1 MFQSLSDPVALLQ
14 IHATH
19 QPVVL
24 RCNTAFEILFGLHHP
39 HDPDLFS
46 LLPADFTCLLQQLAQ
61 QSAAPVWCLLAE
73 DGSCRHFKL
82 QSAVKDSEP
91 HLCLLLMQDISEQ
104 ENALMLL
111 KKQNEEL
118 QQRLQPLLAQRPG
131 RPDPVTWQT
140 DEHHLQQVGAD
151 EAHRVVQVE
160 AGFAET
166 VKVMGH
172 VDNCVANSGVSGRGK
187 GAILEMTTEEW
198 RRVLRVNLDGV
209 FFTFRAAAR
218 HMAARGKGG
227 SLVAMASTAAIEGA
241 ARSSHYGASKGG
253 VTAMV
258 RALAVELARY
268 KIAVNSILP
277 GWIETEMTANA
288 FGNEKFAANVM
299 PRIPER
305 RWGVGADFGPI
316 AVYLA
321 SDASAYTT
329 GRDFVIDGGY
339 TLF

>member
-1 MFQSLSDPVALLQ
+1 MAYKGFDLTGKVALVTGGNGGIGLGMADAMAEAGAG
-14 IHATH
+14 ICIWGTNPKKNEAAT
-19 QPVVL
+19 
-24 RCNTAFEILFGLHHP
+24 
-39 HDPDLFS
+39 
-46 LLPADFTCLLQQLAQ
+46 AQ
-61 QSAAPVWCLLAE
+61 
-73 DGSCRHFKL
+73 
-82 QSAVKDSEP
+82 
-91 HLCLLLMQDISEQ
+91 
-104 ENALMLL
+104 L
-111 KKQNEEL
+111 KKHGGKVHSQIVDV
-118 QQRLQPLLAQRPG
+118 G
-131 RPDPVTWQT
+131 
-140 DEHHLQQVGAD
+140 DEKQVQDA
-151 EAHRVVQVE
+151 
-160 AGFAET
+160 FAET

-172 VDNCVANSGVSGRGK
+172 VDNCVANAGVSGRGK
-187 GAILEMTTEEW
+187 GSILEMDYEEW

-209 FFTFRAAAR
+209 FFTFRAAAK
-218 HMAARGKGG
+218 HMVERGRGG

-268 KIAVNSILP
+268 KITVNSILP

-288 FGNEKFAANVM
+288 VANPKFAGSVL

-305 RWGVGADFGPI
+305 RWGTGADFGPI

-321 SDASAYTT
+321 SGATGYTT

>member
-1 MFQSLSDPVALLQ
+1 MAYQGFDLSGKVSL
-14 IHATH
+14 ITGG
-19 QPVVL
+19 
-24 RCNTAFEILFGLHHP
+24 NGGIGFGM
-39 HDPDLFS
+39 
-46 LLPADFTCLLQQLAQ
+46 ADA
-61 QSAAPVWCLLAE
+61 LAE
-73 DGSCRHFKL
+73 
-82 QSAVKDSEP
+82 A
-91 HLCLLLMQDISEQ
+91 
-104 ENALMLL
+104 
-111 KKQNEEL
+111 
-118 QQRLQPLLAQRPG
+118 
-131 RPDPVTWQT
+131 
-140 DEHHLQQVGAD
+140 GAD
-151 EAHRVVQVE
+151 VCIWGTNPQKNAAAAEKLKRHGRKIHSQIVDVGDEKQVQ

-166 VKVMGH
+166 LKIMGH

-187 GAILEMTTEEW
+187 GSILEMDYEEW
-198 RRVLRVNLDGV
+198 RRVMRVNLDGV
-209 FFTFRAAAR
+209 FFTFRAAAK
-218 HMAARGKGG
+218 HMVERGKGG

-268 KIAVNSILP
+268 KITANSILP
-277 GWIETEMTANA
+277 GWIETEMTAPA
-288 FGNEKFAANVM
+288 FGNEKFAGNVM

-321 SDASAYTT
+321 SGATGYTT

>member
-1 MFQSLSDPVALLQ
+1 MAYKGFDLTGKVSL
-14 IHATH
+14 ITGG
-19 QPVVL
+19 
-24 RCNTAFEILFGLHHP
+24 NGGIGFGM
-39 HDPDLFS
+39 
-46 LLPADFTCLLQQLAQ
+46 ADA
-61 QSAAPVWCLLAE
+61 LAE
-73 DGSCRHFKL
+73 
-82 QSAVKDSEP
+82 A
-91 HLCLLLMQDISEQ
+91 
-104 ENALMLL
+104 
-111 KKQNEEL
+111 
-118 QQRLQPLLAQRPG
+118 
-131 RPDPVTWQT
+131 
-140 DEHHLQQVGAD
+140 GAD
-151 EAHRVVQVE
+151 VCIWGTNPAKNAAAAEKLKHHGRKIHTQIVDVGDQAQVQ

-166 VKVMGH
+166 LEVMGH

-187 GAILEMTTEEW
+187 GSILEMEYEEW
-198 RRVLRVNLDGV
+198 RRVMRVNLDGV
-209 FFTFRAAAR
+209 FFTFQAAAR
-218 HMAARGKGG
+218 HMAERGKGG

-258 RALAVELARY
+258 RALAVELARHR
-268 KIAVNSILP
+268 ITVNSILP

-288 FGNEKFAANVM
+288 VANPKFAGNVL

-321 SDASAYTT
+321 SEATAYTT